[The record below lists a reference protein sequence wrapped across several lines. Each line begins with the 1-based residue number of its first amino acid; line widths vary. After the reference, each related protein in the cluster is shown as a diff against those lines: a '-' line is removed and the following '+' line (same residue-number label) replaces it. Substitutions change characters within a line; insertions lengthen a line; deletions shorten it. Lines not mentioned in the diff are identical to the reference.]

1 MKAAWMN
8 HSQSI
13 TVDLGEQQELLDRRL
28 QSGAY
33 GSASEVLKAALVALD
48 RQDDAAMRAKIE
60 EALDDP
66 APDLPAETVF
76 ADLRAHH
83 RASVKAAKRAR

>member
-1 MKAAWMN
+1 M
-8 HSQSI
+8 SRSTTI
-13 TVDLGEQQELLDRRL
+13 TVDLGEQHELLDRRL
-28 QSGAY
+28 QSGVY

-66 APDLPAETVF
+66 APDIPAETVF

-83 RASVKAAKRAR
+83 QASVKAAKRAR